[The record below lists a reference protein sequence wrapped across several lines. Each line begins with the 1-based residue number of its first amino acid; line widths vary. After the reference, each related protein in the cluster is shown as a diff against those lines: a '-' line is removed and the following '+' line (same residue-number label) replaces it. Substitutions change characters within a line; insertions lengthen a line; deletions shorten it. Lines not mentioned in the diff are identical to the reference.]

1 MENYISL
8 INLFI
13 KESLKIIF
21 LMDGGLLNSILVN
34 LEMEFMMVMVFIN
47 SFPILT
53 LLVFIIKVIF
63 KMGSILALES

>member
-21 LMDGGLLNSILVN
+21 LMDGVLLNNILVN
-34 LEMEFMMVMVFIN
+34 LETEFMMVMVFISN
-47 SFPILT
+47 FLILT
-53 LLVFIIKVIF
+53 LLAFTIKDIS